1 MALYPHATKAS
12 MARLLRSKGYELPKI
27 KDTQFSRLTHSFFL
41 RWVDLNGYGHQAY
54 YTAVCGR
61 PYLEVDNKPV
71 KLTMANDPL
80 SQGRG
85 RAGIPGAGAV
95 HLARYPAGHRR
106 IH

>member
-71 KLTMANDPL
+71 KLTMAKVTSLGLVRDTD
-80 SQGRG
+80 
-85 RAGIPGAGAV
+85 ADKKKEEAK
-95 HLARYPAGHRR
+95 
-106 IH
+106 